1 MRSNSTYFAALAAHL
16 QHHADGELLAAH
28 MPAIRLCAERLIQL
42 RVQEHVGGDG
52 WLPDKHAAA
61 CADALHT
68 AVLLAQA
75 AGSNVDATLESEAA
89 YLAQQVEAGANQDDG
104 PRQRNSQR
112 QGAKQLVGRRADG
125 RCSRLGRLRR
135 LLSRMASCGWIRP
148 GPAATPGG
156 HCSACLGQRQTP

>member
-1 MRSNSTYFAALAAHL
+1 MEDDTAALSSTRFAEEADVDTIVRSNSTYFAALAAHL

-42 RVQEHVGGDG
+42 RVQGTWGGDG

-75 AGSNVDATLESEAA
+75 AGSNVDAA
-89 YLAQQVEAGANQDDG
+89 
-104 PRQRNSQR
+104 
-112 QGAKQLVGRRADG
+112 
-125 RCSRLGRLRR
+125 LGE
-135 LLSRMASCGWIRP
+135 
-148 GPAATPGG
+148 
-156 HCSACLGQRQTP
+156 